1 MDISVLRKGRR
12 LYANQDEIDKLEP
25 GHVKKVPLAPQGSAK
40 YEVEYNDAEQL
51 SVVVDN
57 WKKGRAQPCKRAGF
71 CKGGRRTL
79 QLCLGSLECANKKC
93 AYLKIQKS
101 PNKVD
106 FYRSKRCM
114 HWHLEAIKKTC
125 SARKYVENYRC
136 HKKMTVIYLQEHDCS
151 PKQEEDKP
159 SRQELENILRI
170 KPTKS
175 AGQLQ
180 LDVVREALLS
190 GKEGDEVNEIALK
203 FSNKKHLQYIQS
215 TINKE
220 KRPGGSEIEAVRLL
234 KDGFIARKLDENLI
248 MCVNDDYV
256 ILSSEQKVRLGA
268 LISLGI
274 VDEPVSLDGCESR
287 AQKYTEIEMTTY
299 DPILRRNVKL
309 VSMFAAKPGENSDNV
324 QKMVQCFDA
333 AVNTV
338 LPTVAGEYDAD
349 TEDVL
354 GKGLDPKSYV
364 GDEGGALWRG
374 LCMAKGE
381 DVKNKTISDFFH
393 FKQDINRNSVYFKD
407 QKSKDKFKSIM
418 MDAYNSPTSLQAV
431 DAEKKLEKL
440 IEKNATNVKKNEVF

>member
-1 MDISVLRKGRR
+1 
-12 LYANQDEIDKLEP
+12 
-25 GHVKKVPLAPQGSAK
+25 
-40 YEVEYNDAEQL
+40 
-51 SVVVDN
+51 
-57 WKKGRAQPCKRAGF
+57 
-71 CKGGRRTL
+71 
-79 QLCLGSLECANKKC
+79 
-93 AYLKIQKS
+93 
-101 PNKVD
+101 
-106 FYRSKRCM
+106 M
-114 HWHLEAIKKTC
+114 HCHCEAIRKHC
-125 SARKYVENYRC
+125 SARKYIENDRC

-159 SRQELENILRI
+159 SKEELENILRI

-190 GKEGDEVNEIALK
+190 GKESDAVNEIALK

-215 TINKE
+215 TINKK

-234 KDGFIARKLDENLI
+234 KDDFIARNLHENLI
-248 MCVNDDYV
+248 MCVGDDYV
-256 ILSSEQKVRLGA
+256 VLSSEQKVRLGA

-309 VSMFAAKPGENSDNV
+309 VSMFAAKPGENSENV
-324 QKMVQCFDA
+324 QKMVQSFDA
-333 AVNTV
+333 AVNRV
-338 LPTVAGEYDAD
+338 LPKVAGEYEAD

-354 GKGLDPKSYV
+354 GRGLDPKSYV

-393 FKQDINRNSVYFKD
+393 FKQDINRNAVYF
-407 QKSKDKFKSIM
+407 SE
-418 MDAYNSPTSLQAV
+418 P
-431 DAEKKLEKL
+431 KK
-440 IEKNATNVKKNEVF
+440 